1 MKKRTILCLLKG
13 IKIIS
18 KLFLGPLFH
27 NIGAEK
33 YCRKTVLKHV
43 NGFHFRECQTAI
55 IFFNFFFPVFCP
67 TKEKLQHNPKRKP
80 GLDHQPPNSANHQ

>member
-55 IFFNFFFPVFCP
+55 IFFNFFFPSFLP
-67 TKEKLQHNPKRKP
+67 NQRETTT
-80 GLDHQPPNSANHQ
+80 QPQA